1 MSGRT
6 KSLIA
11 TVLALL
17 SLAPGAR
24 ANWSGSYVTPF
35 QYDAQFTLV
44 PDFDQRR
51 DDIMNDGRMFCA
63 PTAAV
68 NWMAYIARHGVPF
81 LEPGSQPRT
90 FWHSTQAYDDVT
102 GLLLR
107 MGAFMQTNA
116 IDGTGGSGFYDGVR
130 QWLEESGAHFL
141 FTLHYAWLDEN
152 WNTPRFDGLAQWV
165 NQGVPVVGTVGWY
178 DEDGFTLTRDGGHLF
193 SVVGVQREGNQR
205 LLTIHDPADDRALSD
220 QSAPTP
226 VTYAIEPRARAV
238 MGLPR
243 VVDKVLDYGSGY
255 IDAYLAIRPIMGLAV
270 SADRAQLVIV
280 RPVRLSFDS
289 GPELD
294 TIAGPVTAPILDLVG
309 DPGSAGTY
317 LVTGVTRTS
326 PSRLWRFDPVS
337 RGFTEVAPLGEGT
350 AVETDRFGRIYVLDG
365 RTIRCFEIDD
375 EERAVETG
383 SVVPPLPC
391 DALAI
396 DDFNDRLVALCDGS
410 VMPFSLRSLGALPA
424 VPLPAGV
431 TVDGVAS
438 LAISPRDGALFVTS
452 EQSPAVYRL
461 DGAGGYRAIG
471 EGLLVRPRHL
481 SVGDGDLVHVVDG
494 ASGLTKAFRR
504 APATGDWVEAP
515 ESPFAGLAL
524 GPGLRIARSRSNFD
538 PVAHGGP
545 AYRNVLPPDATTD
558 VGRLDLPGAVPAIAA
573 VSPNPFNPQTTIRL
587 ELPRDETVTLAV
599 HDLRGGLVRTIWDGR
614 LAAGDHAL
622 AWDGRDA
629 RGAAAPSGAYL
640 LRLTTASGQRQ
651 SVKITLAK

>member
-1 MSGRT
+1 MLGRT
-6 KSLIA
+6 TRLIA
-11 TVLALL
+11 ATLAFL

-24 ANWSGSYVTPF
+24 ANWSGAYFTPIL
-35 QYDAQFTLV
+35 YDAQFTLV
-44 PDFDQRR
+44 PDLDQRR

-107 MGAFMQTNA
+107 MGALMQTNA
-116 IDGTGGSGFYDGVR
+116 LDGTGGNGFYDGLQ

-141 FTLHYAWLDEN
+141 FTLHYVWLDAN

-165 NQGVPVVGTVGWY
+165 NQGVPVLGTVGWY
-178 DEDGFTLTRDGGHLF
+178 DEDGATLTRDGGHVF
-193 SVVGVQREGNQR
+193 SVVGVRRDGNQR
-205 LLTIHDPADDRALSD
+205 LLTIHDPADDRSLSD

-226 VTYAIEPRARAV
+226 VTYAIEPRARVV

-255 IDAYLAIRPIMGLAV
+255 IDAYLAIQPVMALAV
-270 SADRAQLVIV
+270 SPDREQLVIV
-280 RPVRLSFDS
+280 RPVRFSFDD

-294 TIAGPVTAPILDLVG
+294 TIAGPVTAPILDLVAS
-309 DPGSAGTY
+309 PGPPGAY
-317 LVTGVTRTS
+317 LVTGATRVS
-326 PSRLWRFDPVS
+326 PSRLWRFDPVA
-337 RGFTEVAPLGEGT
+337 RGYAEVAPLGEGA
-350 AVETDRFGRIYVLDG
+350 AVETDRFGRVYVLDG
-365 RTIRCFEIDD
+365 RTIRCFELDD

-383 SVVPPLPC
+383 NVVPPLPC
-391 DALAI
+391 DALAV
-396 DDFNDRLVALCDGS
+396 DDVNDRLVALCDGS
-410 VMPFSLRSLGALPA
+410 VMPFSLRSLSALPA
-424 VPLPAGV
+424 VQLPAGL

-438 LAISPRDGALFVTS
+438 LAASPRDGALFVTS

-461 DGAGGYRAIG
+461 DGAGGFRVIG
-471 EGLLVRPRHL
+471 EGRLARPRDL

-494 ASGLTKAFRR
+494 TSGLTKAFRPD
-504 APATGDWVEAP
+504 PATGDWVEAP

-538 PVAHGGP
+538 PVVHGGP
-545 AYRNVLPPDATTD
+545 AYRNVLPAETTD
-558 VGRLDLPGAVPAIAA
+558 VGQLDLPGAVPVIAG
-573 VSPNPFNPQTTIRL
+573 VSPNPFNPLTAIRL
-587 ELPRDETVTLAV
+587 ELPRSEAVTLAV
-599 HDLRGGLVRTIWDGR
+599 HDLRGRLVRTVWDGR
-614 LAAGDHAL
+614 LPAGGHEL
-622 AWDGRDA
+622 VWDGRDA

-640 LRLTTASGQRQ
+640 LRLTTAAGQRQ